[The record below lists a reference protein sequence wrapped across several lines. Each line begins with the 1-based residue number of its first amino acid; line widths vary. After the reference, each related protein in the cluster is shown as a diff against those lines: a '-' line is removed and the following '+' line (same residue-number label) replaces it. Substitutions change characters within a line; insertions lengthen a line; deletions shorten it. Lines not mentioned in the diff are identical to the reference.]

1 MYEILALVG
10 WISGFIRRDSMLN
23 DISVG
28 LIALGFV
35 AMSFVGACLCDIF
48 RVRREQRQAEY
59 LPRVKRVDARGKIPS
74 GIAE

>member
-1 MYEILALVG
+1 
-10 WISGFIRRDSMLN
+10 MLD

-35 AMSFVGACLCDIF
+35 AVTFVGACLCDIF

-59 LPRVKRVDARGKIPS
+59 LPRVKSVDARGKIPS